1 MTSMRVFWIAVTM
14 LLVSA
19 CGGGGGG
26 SSSQQVP
33 FSQGGTSG
41 GSGGSGS
48 GSSGGGS
55 SNSGPEW
62 VKGEFGDWTQ
72 DYIAQCE
79 NPRTSSEYDDTQG
92 STALEKFWIRDYSF
106 DTYLWYDEI
115 TDLDPNS
122 DEEALDAEL
131 RDKGVSESRLED
143 WIETRKYFELMK
155 TFELTAAGNPRDRF
169 HFTYDTEEWEQLTQ
183 SGISA
188 GYGMEF
194 YRVRSSPPRQWL
206 IAYTE
211 PNTPASD
218 GGVVRGLE
226 VSAIDGVDFRDGSD
240 VATLNAG
247 LFPAELGEVHTF
259 TFRDPATDETFSVDL
274 ESQEI
279 ASTPVQSANVFERD
293 GANIGYVLFN
303 DHIRT
308 AESLLIDEMTAFRDA
323 NISELVLDLR
333 YNGGGFLDIARMVAS
348 MIAGEEAVGQTFSEL
363 QFNDKY
369 PTVNPITGR
378 ALSPS
383 LFANTAPGFEVSS
396 NTPLPMLNLDRVV
409 VISGSGTC
417 SASEAII
424 NGLRGVGVDVVLI
437 GDTTCGKP
445 YGFYGIDNCSTTYFT
460 VQFKGVNA
468 LGFGDYTDGFSP
480 SGAVFQG
487 EEIEGCAVED
497 DLTRQLGDPLEGRL
511 AAALAYLDT
520 GSCPEVSGVSEKSG
534 SPSMMTPKGAVIK
547 RMPEGLI
554 ARD

>member
-1 MTSMRVFWIAVTM
+1 MRAFVIALAM
-14 LLVSA
+14 LLLSA

-33 FSQGGTSG
+33 VAQGGTSG

-48 GSSGGGS
+48 GSSGGS
-55 SNSGPEW
+55 SSAGPEW
-62 VKGEFGDWTQ
+62 VEGEFGDWTQ

-122 DEEALDAEL
+122 DEETLDVEL
-131 RDKGVSESRLED
+131 RGKGVSESRLED

-369 PTVNPITGR
+369 TTRNPITGR

-480 SGAVFQG
+480 SGAAFQG

-520 GSCPEVSGVSEKSG
+520 GSCPEASGVSEKSG
-534 SPSMMTPKGAVIK
+534 SPSMMTPKGIVIK

-554 ARD
+554 ARE

>member
-1 MTSMRVFWIAVTM
+1 MRALAVVMAM

-19 CGGGGGG
+19 CGGGGGS

-33 FSQGGTSG
+33 VASGGSSD
-41 GSGGSGS
+41 GSGGSGT
-48 GSSGGGS
+48 GSAGGGS
-55 SNSGPEW
+55 SNTGPEW
-62 VKGEFGDWTQ
+62 VEGEFGDWTS

-79 NPRTSSEYDDTQG
+79 NPRSSSEYDDIQG
-92 STALEKFWIRDYSF
+92 STVLEKFWVRDYSF
-106 DTYLWYDEI
+106 DTYLWYGEI
-115 TDLDPNS
+115 TDFDPNS
-122 DEEALDAEL
+122 DEDALDAEL
-131 RDKGVSESRLED
+131 RTKGIAESRLED

-169 HFTYDTEEWEQLTQ
+169 HFTYDTEEWERLTQ

-211 PNTPASD
+211 PDTPASS

-226 VSAIDGVDFRDGSD
+226 IAAIDGEDFQDGSD

-259 TFRDPATDETFSVDL
+259 TFRDPATDNTFSVDL
-274 ESQEI
+274 QSQEI
-279 ASTPVQSANVFERD
+279 TSTPVQSATVFERD
-293 GANIGYVLFN
+293 GSNVGYVLFN

-308 AESLLIDEMTAFRDA
+308 AESLLIEEMTAFRDA

-333 YNGGGFLDIARMVAS
+333 YNGGGYLDIARMVS
-348 MIAGEEAVGQTFSEL
+348 SIIAGDSAVGRTFSEL

-369 PTVNPITGR
+369 PDLNPITGR
-378 ALSPS
+378 ELTPS
-383 LFANTAPGFEVSS
+383 RFADTAPGFEVSS
-396 NTPLPMLNLDRVV
+396 NTLLPMLNLDRVV

-437 GDTTCGKP
+437 GDKTCGKP

-468 LGFGDYTDGFSP
+468 LGFDDYTDGFSP
-480 SGAVFQG
+480 IGAASQG
-487 EEIEGCAVED
+487 EEVEGCPVAD

-520 GSCPEVSGVSEKSG
+520 GSCPSASGASKKIGTLSLA
-534 SPSMMTPKGAVIK
+534 TPRGMVIK
-547 RMPEGLI
+547 KIPEGLI
-554 ARD
+554 ARE

>member
-1 MTSMRVFWIAVTM
+1 MRAYLMVMTM
-14 LLVSA
+14 LIVSA

-26 SSSQQVP
+26 SSSQQAPV
-33 FSQGGTSG
+33 SQGGSSG

-55 SNSGPEW
+55 SNTGPEW
-62 VKGEFGDWTQ
+62 VEGEFGDWRQ

-115 TDLDPNS
+115 TDFDPNS
-122 DEEALDAEL
+122 DEETLDAEL

-183 SGISA
+183 SGVSA

-194 YRVRSSPPRQWL
+194 YRVSSSPPRQWL
-206 IAYTE
+206 VAYTE
-211 PNTPASD
+211 PNTPASN

-226 VSAIDGVDFRDGSD
+226 IAAIDGEDFRDGAD

-247 LFPAELGEVHTF
+247 LFPAELGEFHTF
-259 TFRDPATDETFSVDL
+259 TFRDPSTDETFSVDL

-279 ASTPVQSANVFERD
+279 TSTPVQSANVIERD
-293 GANIGYVLFN
+293 GASIGYVLFN
-303 DHIRT
+303 DHILT
-308 AESLLIDEMTAFRDA
+308 AESLLIDEMTVFRDA

-333 YNGGGFLDIARMVAS
+333 YNGGGYLDIARMVAS

-378 ALSPS
+378 TLSPS

-417 SASEAII
+417 SASESII

-480 SGAVFQG
+480 SGAAFLG
-487 EEIEGCAVED
+487 EEVEGCAVSD
-497 DLTRQLGDPLEGRL
+497 DLTRQLGDPLEARF

-520 GSCPEVSGVSEKSG
+520 GSCPAASGVSEKLG
-534 SPSMMTPKGAVIK
+534 GRPIVTPKGIVIK
-547 RMPEGLI
+547 RMPQGLI
-554 ARD
+554 ARE